1 MEEVGMRT
9 DTQTDSGTWRVC
21 KFAIYFIIQG
31 TIGINKMGC
40 RKSMLVN
47 SKGCFGGDWRGEV

>member
-1 MEEVGMRT
+1 MRT
-9 DTQTDSGTWRVC
+9 DTHRPQEHARVC
-21 KFAIYFIIQG
+21 KFAFYLIIQG

-47 SKGCFGGDWRGEV
+47 GKRCFGGDWRGKV